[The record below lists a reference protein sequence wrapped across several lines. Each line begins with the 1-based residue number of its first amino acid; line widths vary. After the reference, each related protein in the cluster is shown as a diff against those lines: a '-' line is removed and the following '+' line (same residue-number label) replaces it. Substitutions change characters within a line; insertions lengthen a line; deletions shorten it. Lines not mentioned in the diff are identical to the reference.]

1 VKCNSCVNRFSK
13 YICNNAGSMVS
24 PALDNTSYVLVD
36 DDDVMM
42 MMMLTTIMV
51 CKACIPR
58 NK

>member
-1 VKCNSCVNRFSK
+1 
-13 YICNNAGSMVS
+13 MVS